1 MRRLFAALTA
11 ILLLFAPL
19 ASSRAEDELAYNGSF
34 FELNEESALPEGWF
48 FEAWYDTD
56 EDRLVETITAE
67 EGNLVHIANYIEND
81 VRLCQTIS
89 VEPNSY
95 YVLSC
100 DIKAVNVEGGAGA
113 NISVRD
119 SFAIAAAPFN
129 ASDFTRVTLAGKTG
143 SNQEEL
149 TVCLRLGGYS
159 ELSTGEAY
167 FSNFSFVKLSNAPV
181 GEIADFTTVAAQA
194 NEGDETDTGAGKVPY
209 IGPMILSA
217 ALFGILFAL
226 LYKRYFVRRPPD
238 ANEGNINAATLLAI
252 LLLCAFLFRMVL
264 SFVFY
269 GHPTDI
275 ACFMSWSNSMVEYG
289 PSGFYELA
297 GFADY
302 PPGYMYVLWA
312 MGLIA
317 RLFNLP
323 YGSAGYAL
331 LVKLPS
337 IFADLL
343 AAYIVYKLAKKH
355 FSEKTSFL
363 LAALVAFNP
372 TMAFVSGAWGQI
384 DQLLALGLLA
394 VIWLFLDKKI
404 VLAGLVYGL
413 VILLKPQALMAGPL
427 IAVAYFVYLKDFGF
441 KNILKVITAVIGALA
456 VIVLFALPF
465 TGNQEPLWLLDKY
478 FSTAT
483 SYPYASVEAFNLFAL
498 FGGNWKSVESTFLIF
513 SYGTWGTIF
522 ILFSVVFAALLFL
535 KGRKSEPHALTLSA
549 AFLIA
554 ALFTLGQYM
563 HERYLFPT
571 LLLLLVAFTQYKDKR
586 LIGVYGFL
594 SISMLLN
601 VLAAFVIVDHQYAR
615 GTEYDALTLAGS
627 ALNVAGFIYL
637 TIVCVKICLKG
648 NISEAQTGEPLVKA
662 LSLQEPQEKQRFK
675 RIDHLLCWGLTA
687 VYAVIAL
694 VNLGTLQAPETV
706 WKGQKNDTVELSLP
720 SETVLSDIRVYG
732 GLYDGTISITAS
744 DGTTLTY
751 QEENG
756 DMFRWK
762 SIGGEDILTNSL
774 TLTVTSGKVWFNE
787 IAVFDAEGNFIP
799 LLASA
804 GGETLIDEPDQV
816 PIKGSYL
823 NGMYFDELY
832 HARTAYEH
840 LHGIK
845 PYENSHPPL
854 GKVFI
859 MLGIA
864 LFGMNAFGW
873 RIIGTVFGIFMVPIF
888 YLFAKQLFKKAEYAF
903 FAAGLFAFDF
913 MHFAQTRI
921 ATIDVYGVFF
931 ILLMFYFMYRYYT
944 MSFHA
949 EPLKKTLW
957 PLALSGIFF
966 GLGAA
971 SKWICIYAGG
981 GLAVIFFTSLT
992 QRFLEYRR
1000 FKNSDDP
1007 ALSASVADFWSKALK
1022 TLLWCMLFFIVI
1034 PVIIY
1039 LLSYLPYYLCSEPYD
1054 LKGVWDVQKFMFS
1067 YHSNLQA
1074 THPYESPWWQWP
1086 LDIRPIWYYV
1096 GYNVAEGNIST
1107 ISSFGNPAVWVVC
1120 LFGTAALAVKLL
1132 SGKVK
1137 YNKGMFV
1144 LFVGACANYLPW
1156 VLVTRCTF
1164 IYHYF
1169 ATVPFILLLTVYL
1182 VKDMDER
1189 KPHLRYVKWA
1199 WLTVAVILFALFYP
1213 ALSGAEV
1220 PKGYISMLEWLPSWT
1235 FLGY

>member
-1 MRRLFAALTA
+1 MRRLFAALAVIVLVFTP
-11 ILLLFAPL
+11 IVSSL
-19 ASSRAEDELAYNGSF
+19 AENELAYNGSF
-34 FELNEESALPEGWF
+34 LELNEESALPEGWF

-56 EDRLVETITAE
+56 EDRLVETIAKE

-81 VRLCQTIS
+81 VRLCQTIA
-89 VEPNSY
+89 VKPESY
-95 YVLSC
+95 YLLSC

-119 SFAIAAAPFN
+119 SFAYAAAPYN
-129 ASDFTRVTLAGKTG
+129 ATEFTRITLAGKTG
-143 SNQEEL
+143 SDQETL
-149 TVCLRLGGYS
+149 TVCIRLGGYS
-159 ELSTGEAY
+159 ELSTGDAY
-167 FSNFSFVKLSNAPV
+167 FSNFSLLKLTAAPA
-181 GEIADFTTVAAQA
+181 GEIADFSPVVAQG
-194 NEGDETDTGAGKVPY
+194 NVGDETSDKGKVPLV
-209 IGPMILSA
+209 GPMILSA
-217 ALFGILFAL
+217 ALFGIFFAL
-226 LYKRYFVRRPPD
+226 LYKRYFVRRPLNT
-238 ANEGNINAATLLAI
+238 NEDDKNAAPLIAI
-252 LLLCAFLFRMVL
+252 LMLCALLFRTLL
-264 SFVFY
+264 SFVFF

-302 PPGYMYVLWA
+302 PPGYMYILWL

-317 RLFNLP
+317 RLFNLS
-323 YGSAGYAL
+323 YGSAGFAL

-337 IFADLL
+337 IVADLA
-343 AAYIVYKLAKKH
+343 AAYIVYKLAKKR
-355 FSEKTSFL
+355 FTLKTSLL

-394 VIWLFLDKKI
+394 VIWLFLEKKI

-427 IAVAYFVYLKDFGF
+427 IAVAYFAYLKDFGF
-441 KNILKVITAVIGALA
+441 KNIVKVITAVLGALA

-465 TGNQEPLWLLDKY
+465 TGNQEPFWLLDKY

-498 FGGNWKSVESTFLIF
+498 FGGNWKSVESIFLFF

-522 ILFSVVFAALLFL
+522 ILVSVVFASVLYL
-535 KGRKSEPHALTLSA
+535 KGRKREPHALTLSA

-586 LIGVYGFL
+586 LIGAYGFL
-594 SISMLLN
+594 SVSMLLN

-637 TIVCVKICLKG
+637 TIVCAKICLKG
-648 NISEAQTGEPLVKA
+648 DIIEAQTGEPLIKE
-662 LSLQEPQEKQRFK
+662 LSLQKPLKKQRFK

-694 VNLGTLQAPETV
+694 LNLGTMQAPETV
-706 WKGQKNDTVELSLP
+706 WKGQKNDTVELSLQ
-720 SETVLSDIRVYG
+720 SETALSDIRVFG
-732 GLYDGTISITAS
+732 GLYDGTVSIAAS

-751 QEENG
+751 QEDNG

-762 SIGGEDILTNSL
+762 SIGGEDFLTDSL

-787 IAVFDAEGNFIP
+787 IAVFDEEGNFVP
-799 LLASA
+799 LLASLD
-804 GGETLIDEPDQV
+804 GETLIDEPDQV
-816 PIKGSYL
+816 PIKDSYL

-873 RIIGTVFGIFMVPIF
+873 RIVGTVFGIFMVPIF

-903 FAAGLFAFDF
+903 LAAGLFTFDF
-913 MHFAQTRI
+913 MHFVQTRI

-944 MSFHA
+944 MSFHL

-971 SKWICIYAGG
+971 SKWICIYAGA

-1000 FKNSDDP
+1000 FKSSDDP
-1007 ALSASVADFWSKALK
+1007 ALREAVADFWSKTLK
-1022 TLLWCMLFFIVI
+1022 TLLWCLLFFIVV

-1039 LLSYLPYYLCSEPYD
+1039 LLSYLPYYLSSEPYD

-1067 YHSNLQA
+1067 YHSNLEA

-1107 ISSFGNPAVWVVC
+1107 ISSFGNPAVWIIC
-1120 LFGTAALAVKLL
+1120 LFGTLALAMKLL

-1137 YNKGMFV
+1137 YEKGMFV
-1144 LFVGACANYLPW
+1144 LFVGVCANYLPW

-1169 ATVPFILLLTVYL
+1169 ATVPFIILLTVYL
-1182 VKDMDER
+1182 VKDMDEF

-1199 WLTVAVILFALFYP
+1199 WLTVVVLLFALFYP
-1213 ALSGAEV
+1213 ALSGVEV

>member
-1 MRRLFAALTA
+1 
-11 ILLLFAPL
+11 
-19 ASSRAEDELAYNGSF
+19 
-34 FELNEESALPEGWF
+34 
-48 FEAWYDTD
+48 
-56 EDRLVETITAE
+56 
-67 EGNLVHIANYIEND
+67 
-81 VRLCQTIS
+81 
-89 VEPNSY
+89 
-95 YVLSC
+95 
-100 DIKAVNVEGGAGA
+100 
-113 NISVRD
+113 
-119 SFAIAAAPFN
+119 
-129 ASDFTRVTLAGKTG
+129 
-143 SNQEEL
+143 
-149 TVCLRLGGYS
+149 
-159 ELSTGEAY
+159 
-167 FSNFSFVKLSNAPV
+167 
-181 GEIADFTTVAAQA
+181 
-194 NEGDETDTGAGKVPY
+194 
-209 IGPMILSA
+209 
-217 ALFGILFAL
+217 
-226 LYKRYFVRRPPD
+226 
-238 ANEGNINAATLLAI
+238 
-252 LLLCAFLFRMVL
+252 
-264 SFVFY
+264 
-269 GHPTDI
+269 
-275 ACFMSWSNSMVEYG
+275 
-289 PSGFYELA
+289 
-297 GFADY
+297 
-302 PPGYMYVLWA
+302 
-312 MGLIA
+312 
-317 RLFNLP
+317 
-323 YGSAGYAL
+323 
-331 LVKLPS
+331 
-337 IFADLL
+337 
-343 AAYIVYKLAKKH
+343 
-355 FSEKTSFL
+355 
-363 LAALVAFNP
+363 
-372 TMAFVSGAWGQI
+372 
-384 DQLLALGLLA
+384 
-394 VIWLFLDKKI
+394 
-404 VLAGLVYGL
+404 
-413 VILLKPQALMAGPL
+413 
-427 IAVAYFVYLKDFGF
+427 
-441 KNILKVITAVIGALA
+441 
-456 VIVLFALPF
+456 
-465 TGNQEPLWLLDKY
+465 
-478 FSTAT
+478 
-483 SYPYASVEAFNLFAL
+483 
-498 FGGNWKSVESTFLIF
+498 
-513 SYGTWGTIF
+513 
-522 ILFSVVFAALLFL
+522 
-535 KGRKSEPHALTLSA
+535 
-549 AFLIA
+549 
-554 ALFTLGQYM
+554 
-563 HERYLFPT
+563 
-571 LLLLLVAFTQYKDKR
+571 LLLLVAFTQYKDKR
-586 LIGVYGFL
+586 LIGAYGFL

-662 LSLQEPQEKQRFK
+662 LSLQKPQEKQRFK

-720 SETVLSDIRVYG
+720 SETALSDIRVYG

-787 IAVFDAEGNFIP
+787 IAVLDAEGKFVP

-1007 ALSASVADFWSKALK
+1007 ALRVSVADFWSKALK

-1096 GYNVAEGNIST
+1096 GYNEAEGNIST

-1213 ALSGAEV
+1213 ALSGAEA